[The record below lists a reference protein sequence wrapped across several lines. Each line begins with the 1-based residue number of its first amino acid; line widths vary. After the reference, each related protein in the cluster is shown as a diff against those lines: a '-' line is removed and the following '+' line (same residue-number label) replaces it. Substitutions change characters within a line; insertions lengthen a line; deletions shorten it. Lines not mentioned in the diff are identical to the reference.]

1 MPAPR
6 RRLFDRRED
15 AEAAA
20 SRCEP
25 GRGATIGV
33 AREPRPPHRW
43 YIWKAR
49 YWRTGAQSAHR
60 AELHLAENGRWRDAS
75 AFEVPS
81 LHAPPGFH
89 R

>member
-1 MPAPR
+1 MSTPR

-20 SRCEP
+20 SRYEP

-33 AREPRPPHRW
+33 AHEPRPPHRW
-43 YIWKAR
+43 YIWKTR

-60 AELHLAENGRWRDAS
+60 AELHLAENGRWRDES
-75 AFEVPS
+75 AFEAPGIHRPS
-81 LHAPPGFH
+81 RF
-89 R
+89 RR